1 MTKKGMVIIMNF
13 AEKILNLRT
22 EYGYSQETL
31 AEKLNVS
38 RQAVSKWE
46 SGATLPETDK
56 VIALSNF
63 FGVSTDYLLKDNIQR
78 DSHESL
84 DRVVLKFLGSAKD
97 MDNISEELI
106 DIMRDGII
114 DDDEKIRM
122 ESIIETLDTITQI
135 ISEIKQKINLQ

>member
-1 MTKKGMVIIMNF
+1 MNF

-31 AEKLNVS
+31 AEKLDVS

-46 SGATLPETDK
+46 SGATLPETEK

-114 DDDEKIRM
+114 DNEEKIRM

-135 ISEIKQKINLQ
+135 ISEIKQKINMQ

>member
-1 MTKKGMVIIMNF
+1 MVITMNF

-78 DSHESL
+78 DSHDSL
-84 DRVVLKFLGSAKD
+84 DRIVLKFLGSAKD
-97 MDNISEELI
+97 MDHISKELI
-106 DIMRDGII
+106 EIMKDGII
-114 DDDEKIRM
+114 DDEEKIKM

-135 ISEIKQKINLQ
+135 IFEIKQKINMQ

>member
-1 MTKKGMVIIMNF
+1 MVITMNF

-56 VIALSNF
+56 VIALSDF

-78 DSHESL
+78 DSHDSL
-84 DRVVLKFLGSAKD
+84 DRVVLKFLSSAKD
-97 MDNISEELI
+97 MDHISKELI
-106 DIMRDGII
+106 EIMRDGII
-114 DDDEKIRM
+114 DDEEKIKM
-122 ESIIETLDTITQI
+122 VSIIETLDTITQI
-135 ISEIKQKINLQ
+135 ISEIKQKINMQ

>member
-1 MTKKGMVIIMNF
+1 MVTTMNF
-13 AEKILNLRT
+13 AEKLLNLRT
-22 EYGYSQETL
+22 EYGYSQEIL

-56 VIALSNF
+56 IITLSNF

-78 DSHESL
+78 DSHDSL

-114 DDDEKIRM
+114 DDEEKIRM
-122 ESIIETLDTITQI
+122 ESIIETLDTISQI
-135 ISEIKQKINLQ
+135 ISEIKQKIYRQ

>member
-1 MTKKGMVIIMNF
+1 MNRKGTVITMNF
-13 AEKILNLRT
+13 AEKLLNLRT

-78 DSHESL
+78 DSHDSL

-106 DIMRDGII
+106 EIMRDGII
-114 DDDEKIRM
+114 DDEEKIRM
-122 ESIIETLDTITQI
+122 DSIIETLDTITQI
-135 ISEIKQKINLQ
+135 ISEIKQKINMQ

>member
-1 MTKKGMVIIMNF
+1 MVITMNF

-56 VIALSNF
+56 VIALSDF
-63 FGVSTDYLLKDNIQR
+63 FGVSTDYLLKDNIQH
-78 DSHESL
+78 DSHDSL
-84 DRVVLKFLGSAKD
+84 DRVVLKFLSSAKD
-97 MDNISEELI
+97 MDHISKELI
-106 DIMRDGII
+106 EIMRDGII
-114 DDDEKIRM
+114 DDEEKIKM

-135 ISEIKQKINLQ
+135 ISEIKQKINMQ

>member
-1 MTKKGMVIIMNF
+1 MVITMNF

-56 VIALSNF
+56 VIALSDF

-78 DSHESL
+78 DSHDSL

>member
-1 MTKKGMVIIMNF
+1 MVTTMNF
-13 AEKILNLRT
+13 AEKLLNLRT

-31 AEKLNVS
+31 AEKLDVS

-56 VIALSNF
+56 IITLSNF

-78 DSHESL
+78 NTQDNL

-97 MDNISEELI
+97 MDNISEELV

-114 DDDEKIRM
+114 DDEEKIKM
-122 ESIIETLDTITQI
+122 ESIIETLDTISQI
-135 ISEIKQKINLQ
+135 ISEIKSKINMQ

>member
-1 MTKKGMVIIMNF
+1 MVITMNF
-13 AEKILNLRT
+13 AEKLLNLRT

-56 VIALSNF
+56 IITLSNF

-78 DSHESL
+78 NTQDSL

-97 MDNISEELI
+97 MDNISEELV

-114 DDDEKIRM
+114 DDEEKVKM
-122 ESIIETLDTITQI
+122 ESIIETLDTISQI
-135 ISEIKQKINLQ
+135 ISEIKSKINMQ

>member
-1 MTKKGMVIIMNF
+1 MVITMNF

-56 VIALSNF
+56 VIALSDF

-78 DSHESL
+78 DSHDSL

-114 DDDEKIRM
+114 DDEEKIRM
-122 ESIIETLDTITQI
+122 ESIIKTLDTITQI
-135 ISEIKQKINLQ
+135 ISEIKQKINMQ

>member
-1 MTKKGMVIIMNF
+1 MVITMNF

-56 VIALSNF
+56 IITLSNF

-78 DSHESL
+78 SNNDSL

-97 MDNISEELI
+97 MDIISEELVE
-106 DIMRDGII
+106 IMRDGII
-114 DDDEKIRM
+114 DDEEKIKM
-122 ESIIETLDTITQI
+122 ESIIKTLDAISQI
-135 ISEIKQKINLQ
+135 ISEIKQKIYIQ

>member
-1 MTKKGMVIIMNF
+1 MNF

-56 VIALSNF
+56 IITLSNF
-63 FGVSTDYLLKDNIQR
+63 FGVSTDYLLKDNIQLN
-78 DSHESL
+78 SHDSL

-97 MDNISEELI
+97 MDNISEELVE
-106 DIMRDGII
+106 IMRDGII
-114 DDDEKIRM
+114 DDEEKIKM
-122 ESIIETLDTITQI
+122 ESIIETLDTISQI
-135 ISEIKQKINLQ
+135 ITEIKQKIFMQ

>member
-1 MTKKGMVIIMNF
+1 MKRKGVVITMNF

-56 VIALSNF
+56 VIALSDF

-135 ISEIKQKINLQ
+135 ISEIKQKINMQ